1 MDAVLSDPV
10 IQGLLGSGMLC
21 KDELSP
27 FLIFQSLSLHRC
39 MAWKAIGPR
48 DGGSDSDPDCRWGI
62 RKRSH
67 LGQSSKPASSSWRR
81 SGGQLLY
88 RNLRLNRTSE
98 AQPRTGQSDCECE
111 LLPDPSPSRKH
122 R

>member
-67 LGQSSKPASSSWRR
+67 LGQMP
-81 SGGQLLY
+81 Y
-88 RNLRLNRTSE
+88 ESE
-98 AQPRTGQSDCECE
+98 ACKLKLEAIWGTTALQE
-111 LLPDPSPSRKH
+111 LDVEQNVRSATTDGAVRL
-122 R
+122 